1 MRFVEFGRFQTFNQG
16 SDNSRTTYGLWFT
29 GLAFTFSIWIV
40 VWKFQTPWIRVF
52 RILGFT

>member
-1 MRFVEFGRFQTFNQG
+1 MRFVEFGRFQTFNQS

-40 VWKFQTPWIRVF
+40 VWKFQTPWIRVLEF
-52 RILGFT
+52 